1 MRSVRTLAPRES
13 SATLSSAL
21 LVPFGVAA
29 LALLAPSVSLA
40 LPLLPPVAAAATP
53 AQEVTIRGTVIDAE
67 SGDAVAGAQVLVR
80 STRLRA
86 LTGAEGRFEIPLPDG
101 TARIDLIVTALGY
114 RTLERTVD
122 LEATSRNPLEI
133 ALQRTPFELPGVTV
147 TASRGNARSGEA
159 PVSVSVIGR
168 DELRRRDVTSL
179 NEALPFAQGVTFNA
193 GQMDIRGSSGIARGV
208 GSRVL
213 MLLDGH
219 RVMTG
224 VGSAIDFGLMPLLDV
239 ERIEIV
245 KGPHSTLFGTN
256 AMGGVVNVITRPP
269 VDGAQT
275 VVRGYYG
282 VFDTPGELDF
292 TEERL
297 SMRGLQIQHSRRIG
311 TAGATVFLAREG
323 SDGFR
328 QNNDLQRWRFRART
342 VFGAETLTP
351 WEVFLNWKRE
361 DAEEFF
367 TWLSPERPL
376 EVDPA
381 YLGDWKRGIEL
392 VTGMTATP
400 FATSRWSLQLR
411 PQVQY
416 GRAQNY
422 FHDNEDY
429 HESTRW
435 GVDAQLSRF
444 ASGRHAFT
452 TGMEAAYTRIA
463 SNFLDPTPAVTDL
476 ALFLQDEIEFS
487 ERLRGTTGVRL
498 DTHRATAAESDF
510 SINPKVGLVYEPSDR
525 VSLRTSLSRGYRAPS
540 VSEQY
545 SSTVVFGFRVIPN
558 LELRGESAWAAEV
571 GATLSPYSWL
581 WFDAGLFWSEYE
593 DLIEVTGARGEGLTF
608 QFRNVAEARV
618 RGLDAGV
625 QVGLV
630 PERLNLG
637 ATYLLLDTEDKRNG
651 RPLVYRS
658 THNLTTTLSGWADRV
673 ALDLRY
679 RSRPDRVL
687 AYPLDERG
695 DITLLDL
702 RAGTTVMDME
712 VQAKIENILQAEY
725 VDVQERN
732 PGASR
737 SFRITVTSRF

>member
-1 MRSVRTLAPRES
+1 MGRIGRFPRRAGGRAAS
-13 SATLSSAL
+13 SSAL
-21 LVPFGVAA
+21 LVLFAPVS
-29 LALLAPSVSLA
+29 ALLVA
-40 LPLLPPVAAAATP
+40 PVAASASPAAP
-53 AQEVTIRGTVIDAE
+53 APVQDVTIRGTVTDAE
-67 SGDAVAGAQVLVR
+67 SGTGVAGAQVLVR

-86 LTGAEGRFEIPLPDG
+86 LTGAEGRFEMTLPDG
-101 TARIDLIVTALGY
+101 AARIDLIVTALGF

-122 LEATSRNPLEI
+122 PATTSETPLEI
-133 ALQRTPFELPGVTV
+133 ALERTPFQLPGVTV

-168 DELRRRDVTSL
+168 DELRRRDVTNL
-179 NEALPFAQGVTFNA
+179 NEALPFAQGITFNA
-193 GQMDIRGSSGIARGV
+193 GQMDIRGSSGISRGV

-219 RVMTG
+219 RVMSG
-224 VGSAIDFGLMPLLDV
+224 VGSSIDFGLMPLLDV

-269 VDGAQT
+269 IDGTRTA
-275 VVRGYYG
+275 VRGYYG
-282 VFDTPGELDF
+282 FFDTPGERHF

-311 TAGATVFLAREG
+311 PAGATVFLSREG

-342 VFGAETLTP
+342 VLGAETLTP
-351 WEVFLNWKRE
+351 WEVFVNWKRE
-361 DAEEFF
+361 DAEEFY

-376 EVDPA
+376 EVDPS
-381 YLGDWKRGIEL
+381 YLGDWKRGIDL
-392 VTGMTATP
+392 VAGMTATP
-400 FATSRWSLQLR
+400 VSTSRWSLQLR
-411 PQVQY
+411 PQMQY
-416 GRAQNY
+416 GRTQNY
-422 FHDNEDY
+422 FRDNDDY
-429 HESTRW
+429 HQSTRW
-435 GVDAQLSRF
+435 GADAQLSRF
-444 ASGRHAFT
+444 AEGRHSFT
-452 TGMEAAYTRIA
+452 TGAEASYTRIT
-463 SNFLDPTPAVTDL
+463 SNFLDPTPSVTDL
-476 ALFLQDEIEFS
+476 ALFVQDEIEFS
-487 ERLRGTTGVRL
+487 ERVRATTGIRL
-498 DTHRATAAESDF
+498 DTHRATAAEADF
-510 SINPKVGLVYEPSDR
+510 SINPKVGLVFEPSDR
-525 VSLRTSLSRGYRAPS
+525 ISLRTSLSRGYRAPS

-558 LELRGESAWAAEV
+558 LELRGETAWAAEV
-571 GATLSPYSWL
+571 GTTLSPYSWL
-581 WFDAGLFWSEYE
+581 WLDAGIFWSEYE
-593 DLIEVTGARGEGLTF
+593 GLIEVAGARGQGLTF
-608 QFRNVAEARV
+608 QFQNVAEARV
-618 RGLDAGV
+618 RGLDAGA
-625 QVGLV
+625 QVSLV
-630 PERLNLG
+630 PERLNLR
-637 ATYLLLDTEDKRNG
+637 ATYLLLDTEDKRDG

-702 RAGTTVMDME
+702 RAGTTLMDME

-732 PGASR
+732 PGATR
-737 SFRITVTSRF
+737 SFRLTVTSRF